1 MRSKSL
7 FIAIIISFLIILVL
21 LLIPDK
27 EQKKEMSYQKTLY
40 SSFKQITTKTND
52 VYKLASQTEYANG
65 ILNLLYY
72 NKDSDDYLSFFIDK
86 EKGNLVTFDRLL
98 KDNSLDKFNE
108 VEHKLLSLKYPKFVV
123 DGILSDD
130 VIKNY
135 RILDN
140 EIIIYYK
147 NVVTNPIV
155 NDKFYLKINNNEVA
169 DYLNY
174 DFKLDKEYH
183 NEDGFAYDPT
193 KKYIAFTFD
202 DGPSKANTKDV
213 VDYLSNN
220 QAHAT
225 FFMLGNNMLNNPDIV
240 KYVLDHGH
248 EIGSHTYS
256 HKNLKRISLNEVQSE
271 IEKTQTVFNN
281 ITGLDIKLLRPPYGA
296 INEKIKES
304 FSYPYILWSVDTLDW
319 QYKDSDYLYDYVINH
334 VNDGDIILMH
344 DIHTTT
350 KIAVERILPEL
361 YARGYRVVSVSEL
374 ANIKGMN
381 LEPNKSYRSIR

>member
-86 EKGNLVTFDRLL
+86 EKGNLVTFDKLL

-108 VEHKLLSLKYPKFVV
+108 IEHKLLSLKYPKFVV

-213 VDYLSNN
+213 VNYLSNN

-271 IEKTQTVFNN
+271 IEKTQTVFND

>member
-27 EQKKEMSYQKTLY
+27 EQKKEMNYQKTLY

-52 VYKLASQTEYANG
+52 VYKLANQTEYANG

-86 EKGNLVTFDRLL
+86 EKGNLVTFDKLL

-108 VEHKLLSLKYPKFVV
+108 IEHKLLSLKYPKFVV

-213 VDYLSNN
+213 VNYLSNN

-271 IEKTQTVFNN
+271 IEKTQTVFND